1 MIKTI
6 KTQLFGSTNSKKI
19 HPENRPNP
27 TNSHPLSSK
36 NSPIQPTKQSTG
48 VSSALRIHHPIAL
61 SNRPKPAT
69 NGKNPHI
76 PPAKQST
83 ETSPALRNCPKPI
96 KSTEDSDPCY
106 TIYLRCK
113 DPSAYDYYK
122 SSGAIH

>member
-36 NSPIQPTKQSTG
+36 N
-48 VSSALRIHHPIAL
+48 
-61 SNRPKPAT
+61 RPKPAANGMPASIESA

-83 ETSPALRNCPKPI
+83 ETSPALRNCPKTI

>member
-1 MIKTI
+1 MKTI

-27 TNSHPLSSK
+27 TNSHPLSCK
-36 NSPIQPTKQSTG
+36 NSPNGMPASIE
-48 VSSALRIHHPIAL
+48 SA
-61 SNRPKPAT
+61 

-76 PPAKQST
+76 PLRIHHPIPTLSTSLHPLSGIVPKQST
-83 ETSPALRNCPKPI
+83 EVSPALRNCPKTI

>member
-36 NSPIQPTKQSTG
+36 NRPISPTKHPMV
-48 VSSALRIHHPIAL
+48 VSQENHPIAL
-61 SNRPKPAT
+61 SNRPKPAA

-76 PPAKQST
+76 QPIKQST
-83 ETSPALRNCPKPI
+83 AASPALRNYPKTI

>member
-27 TNSHPLSSK
+27 TNSHPLSS
-36 NSPIQPTKQSTG
+36 NNRPIQHTKQSTG
-48 VSSALRIHHPIAL
+48 VYQANHPIAL

-76 PPAKQST
+76 PPSKQST
-83 ETSPALRNCPKPI
+83 EASPALRNCPKTI

-122 SSGAIH
+122 SSGTIH